1 MSSSF
6 LGVILFFGGL
16 ILAGVA
22 AVMVARS
29 LTAHTMEQRVAS
41 ISRMRTPRTLE
52 EEEKQQSVGSQLGS
66 FTRILRSLGE
76 NIRQRRMLYSDKD
89 IIALEGLISSAGL
102 SPERLLPVLLAMKVL
117 MLFGIPLVALGYGLF
132 AGFSPAGDIGLMTIA
147 IPVGMLGP
155 DYIINFARGP
165 HLAALR
171 RGVPDA
177 LDLLVVCSE
186 AGMGLENALDHVSNE
201 MRHSNPQTALA
212 LARLLD
218 DLRVLPDR
226 REALSNFAERTGV
239 QGARRVSTMLAQS
252 IKYGTPLSQAL
263 RTVALDLRRE
273 RMVALEARA
282 AKLPVKLT
290 IPLMLCLMPALFI
303 VLMGPAVL
311 RLMAVF
317 GP

>member
-1 MSSSF
+1 MDSRF
-6 LGVILFFGGL
+6 LGILLFFGGL
-16 ILAGVA
+16 ILAGIA

-29 LTAHTMEQRVAS
+29 VTARTMERRVAA

-52 EEEKQQSVGSQLGS
+52 EEEKQQGATPQLS
-66 FTRILRSLGE
+66 RFTRLLQSLGE
-76 NIRQRRMLYSDKD
+76 TIRQRRMLYSDKD

-102 SPERLLPVLLAMKVL
+102 SPEKLLPVLLAMKVI
-117 MLFGIPLVALGYGLF
+117 MLVGIPLVALGYGLF
-132 AGFSPAGDIGLMTIA
+132 ARFSVGADVGLMAIA
-147 IPVGMLGP
+147 IPLGMLGP
-155 DYIINFARGP
+155 DFIINLARGP

-226 REALSNFAERTGV
+226 REALNNFASRTGV
-239 QGARRVSTMLAQS
+239 QGAQRVSTMLAQS
-252 IKYGTPLSQAL
+252 MKYGTPLSQAL

-273 RMVALEARA
+273 RMVALEERA

-303 VLMGPAVL
+303 VLMGPAFL

-317 GP
+317 GK